1 MKLKSGLVLREVAGQ
16 FVIVPTGERVREIT
30 SVVYISSS
38 AAFLWEHMQN
48 HDFDENSLLQIIMEN
63 FDGVS
68 EKQALADIR
77 SFLKTL
83 ADSSILE
90 GGAVQGR
97 VYVHAPEGWSPK

>member
-77 SFLKTL
+77 SFLKSL
-83 ADSSILE
+83 AVSSIL
-90 GGAVQGR
+90 
-97 VYVHAPEGWSPK
+97 